1 MGIPIMK
8 MDKLLKAFNN
18 STPSTNLFEL
28 EVRRIKWDN
37 IFSEDGDYSAYF
49 VYEEI
54 EIPSH
59 YRKVFECKNSLWIYD
74 DEERTLKV
82 NGERIEIYRAGDFGC
97 IIYAPDG
104 NCSYM

>member
-1 MGIPIMK
+1 MK
-8 MDKLLKAFNN
+8 TYKDFEKVRIGGSDLARLILDGGKLEYLN
-18 STPSTNLFEL
+18 
-28 EVRRIKWDN
+28 
-37 IFSEDGDYSAYF
+37 FSEDGEYEAYF

-82 NGERIEIYRAGDFGC
+82 SGDKIEIYRAGDFGC
-97 IIYAPDG
+97 IIYAPG
-104 NCSYM
+104 GSCCRW